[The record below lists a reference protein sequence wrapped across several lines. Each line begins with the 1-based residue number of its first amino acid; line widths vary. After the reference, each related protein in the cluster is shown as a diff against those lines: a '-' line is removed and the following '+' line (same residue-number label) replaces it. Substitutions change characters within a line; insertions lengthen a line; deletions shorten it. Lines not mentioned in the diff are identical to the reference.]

1 MKIMQLNKMGGERGE
16 EENNNLINW
25 DDREKEK

>member
-1 MKIMQLNKMGGERGE
+1 MKIMQLNIMGGERGE
-16 EENNNLINW
+16 EENNNLIYW